1 MEEGMRVFQG
11 LRESTSQMQLYSSKL
26 TRAVLHRAF
35 TAPPPPPSHDA
46 GKTGEKE
53 KRAAGTQQ
61 KTGEAFAFG
70 THLKSGT
77 TLVIPGN
84 QENRGTIWKLAFQCI
99 GVVYGD
105 LGTSPLYVLAG
116 IFPDGIKREEDVIGI
131 LSLIIYSILII
142 SLLKYVFIVLAAN
155 DNGYGGTFAMYSLI
169 CRHAKISL
177 IPNQQAE
184 DRQVSTYKLE
194 GPTQRVQIS
203 TAIKSTLEQSYLMKY
218 VILFTT
224 MLAVSMVLGDGI
236 LTPCISV
243 LIKIAYIKN
252 SYSIAIPGLSQ
263 DVIMWVSV
271 VILIFLFQVQ
281 RFGTEK
287 VGYTFAPIIV
297 IWFISIACIGIYNF
311 VKYDPAVIKAV
322 NPWYIIKYFRTNK
335 KDAWI
340 SLGAVV
346 LCLTGSEALFAD
358 LGHFNIKSI
367 QLSSCSVLVPSVLL
381 AYIGQC
387 SYLVKNPQDVTAAF
401 YKSIPTPSYW
411 PQFILA
417 ILAAIIAS
425 QSLISASFSMIQQS
439 VALGCFPR
447 VKIVHTSLQ
456 HEGQVYVPEI
466 NTLLMIACLGVTLG
480 FKNTLTIG
488 NAYGIAVTL
497 VFVITSAMLVL
508 IMVMIWKTNIFIIV
522 IYVITIGLIELIFL
536 SSTLYKFTDGGYLPL
551 LFAFVLVF
559 IMFIWNYGYRKK
571 YVFELENK
579 ISMERLSEIVSD
591 DSIIQ
596 LKGIGLFYTQLVQG
610 ITPVFNH
617 YISKVPAFHS
627 ILVFVSIKSLPISKV
642 PSEERFLF
650 ERVKTGESIFRCVV
664 RYGYK
669 DSRQD
674 QENFDQMLAEQLKE
688 FIGEEGGSKEKE
700 EEMRRIDQAIRE
712 NVVYLMGESEVMA
725 SKESNFV
732 KVLAID
738 YMYNWLSR
746 CVRQPD
752 EVFMIPRKHLLKVGM
767 TYDV

>member
-1 MEEGMRVFQG
+1 MENEEKKFQEISISPSSAEGKGFAPKKDLLDLEAGSVHG
-11 LRESTSQMQLYSSKL
+11 INSSKVE
-26 TRAVLHRAF
+26 TWR
-35 TAPPPPPSHDA
+35 
-46 GKTGEKE
+46 
-53 KRAAGTQQ
+53 
-61 KTGEAFAFG
+61 
-70 THLKSGT
+70 T
-77 TLVIPGN
+77 TL
-84 QENRGTIWKLAFQCI
+84 KLAFQCI

-105 LGTSPLYVLAG
+105 LGTSPLYVLPG
-116 IFPDGIKREEDVIGI
+116 IFPDGINKQEDILGI
-131 LSLIIYSILII
+131 LSLIIYSLLIV

-184 DRQVSTYKLE
+184 DKQVSTYKLQKPSS
-194 GPTQRVQIS
+194 GVKIS
-203 TAIKSTLEQSYLMKY
+203 SAVKSCLEQSYLMKY
-218 VILFTT
+218 VLLFTT

-243 LIKIAYIKN
+243 LSAVGGIRE
-252 SYSIAIPGLSQ
+252 AIPGLSQ

-271 VILIFLFQVQ
+271 VILIVLFQVQ

-287 VGYTFAPIIV
+287 VGYTFAPIILL
-297 IWFISIACIGIYNF
+297 WFILIACIGIFNF
-311 VKYDPAVIKAV
+311 VKYEPGVIKAV
-322 NPWYIIKYFRTNK
+322 NPWYIIKYFATNK

-367 QLSSCSVLVPSVLL
+367 QLSSCTVLVPSVLL

-387 SYLVKNPQDVTAAF
+387 SYLSKNPGDVTDAF
-401 YKSIPTPSYW
+401 YKSIPSALYW

-447 VKIVHTSLQ
+447 VKIVHTSLN

-466 NTLLMIACLGVTLG
+466 NTLLMIACVGVTLG

-497 VFVITSAMLVL
+497 VFVMTSSLLVI
-508 IMVMIWKTNIFIIV
+508 IMVMIWKTNIIIV
-522 IYVITIGLIELIFL
+522 AIYILTIGLIELLFL
-536 SSTLYKFTDGGYLPL
+536 SSTLYKFTAGGYLPL
-551 LFAFVLVF
+551 VFGFVLVF

-571 YVFELENK
+571 YVHELKHK
-579 ISMERLSEIVSD
+579 IPLERLSEIVSD
-591 DSIIQ
+591 DSIIR
-596 LKGIGLFYTQLVQG
+596 LKGLGLFYSQLVQG

-627 ILVFVSIKSLPISKV
+627 VLVFVAIKSLPISKIPV
-642 PSEERFLF
+642 EERFLF
-650 ERVKTGESIFRCVV
+650 ERVKAGESIYRCVV
-664 RYGYK
+664 RYGYQ
-669 DSRQD
+669 DTQD
-674 QENFDQMLAEQLKE
+674 QENFDLMLAENLKE
-688 FIGEEGGSKEKE
+688 FIGGNSGDKLEKE
-700 EEMRRIDQAIRE
+700 EEMRRIDESIGE

-725 SKESNFV
+725 AKGSNFM
-732 KVLAID
+732 KILAID
-738 YMYNWLSR
+738 YWYNWLSR

-752 EVFMIPRKHLLKVGM
+752 EFFMIPRKNLLKVGM